1 MITTVC
7 MNPSFDKTA
16 SIESLKAGEVNRL
29 SDVRCDVG
37 GKGLNVAIVLKRL
50 GVAVNCVG
58 CVGENNE
65 REFLEMV
72 KQQGIL
78 FQTLRLP
85 GSIRTNL
92 KILDRNNRQV
102 TEFNEAGL
110 EMNRAEQTRFFQLL
124 QEHANHSEYVVFSGR
139 LPIGCQPDTYREGM
153 RALLGKRCVLDAT
166 GETLRAGLAEAPYLI
181 KPNLPEAEAL
191 LKRELKTLRSIR
203 DAALELVGQGAQH
216 VIISMGK
223 FGAVYSDGHRSLF
236 APAVAV
242 EACSTVG
249 AGDALIGGVLFGLS
263 RGEPVEEALRRG
275 VAAGCASVM
284 TDGTQLLTVKDFETI
299 LPKVTLQ
306 EL

>member
-16 SIESLKAGEVNRL
+16 SVNRLQPGEVNRL
-29 SDVRCDVG
+29 ADVRCDVG

-58 CVGENNE
+58 CVGESSE
-65 REFLEMV
+65 REFMEMV
-72 KQQGIL
+72 RQQGIV
-78 FQTLRLP
+78 FHTLRLP

-92 KILDRNNRQV
+92 KIRDCQNRQV

-110 EMNRAEQTRFFQLL
+110 QMNPDELARFFLLL
-124 QEHANHSEYVVFSGR
+124 QEHAKESEYVVFSGR
-139 LPIGCQPDTYREGM
+139 LPIGCEPDTYRIGM
-153 RALLGKRCVLDAT
+153 QKLPGKRCVLDAT
-166 GETLRAGLAEAPYLI
+166 GEALRAGLAETPYLI

-191 LKRELKTLRSIR
+191 LKRELKTLRAIR
-203 DAALELVGQGAQH
+203 DAAVELTEKGAQH
-216 VIISMGK
+216 VIISLGK
-223 FGAVYSDGHRSLF
+223 YGALFSDGHRSLY
-236 APAVAV
+236 APAVPV

-249 AGDALIGGVLFGLS
+249 AGDALVGGVLSGLS
-263 RGEPVEEALRRG
+263 QGEPMEDALRRG

-284 TDGTQLLTVKDFETI
+284 TDGTQLLTVNDFESI

-306 EL
+306 EI